1 MYECIETLV
10 LPFSD
15 LIRPYKNKI
24 VISEGEKWE
33 LENKEDNIYKL
44 SNNTEW
50 IKISEWQLKK
60 YFKKISL

>member
-15 LIRPYKNKI
+15 LIRPYKNEI

-44 SNNTEW
+44 SNNTDW